1 MENVV
6 LEAKNITKQFPGV
19 LALSNVN
26 FRLVKGKVHALM
38 GENGAGKSTLMKII
52 AGIYQ
57 ADEGEIYL
65 HGEKVTFNTPKQA
78 LDHGIS
84 MIHQE
89 LSPILDMTIAENL
102 FLGKEFC
109 KGKMVDYKKMN
120 SEASLLMERVGVD
133 LSPTMLMKNLSVS
146 QMQMVEIAKALSYNA
161 EIIIMDEPS
170 ATITEREIANLF
182 DIIRSLKEDGRCVV
196 YITHKMDE
204 VFRIADEITVF
215 RDGHYIGTYDA
226 DEIDENQL
234 VVKMVDRELAEIYPE
249 KHNKIGEEVFRVEKL
264 SQKGVFENIS
274 FSLRRGEILG
284 FSGLMGSGRTEVM
297 NAIFGITQPTSGEI
311 YVHGEKVDKP
321 SPRKIISKGVGYV
334 TEDRKGNGLVLPM
347 SVYDN
352 TVLPSLSNLSNK
364 MGWIDKK
371 KAVHAAEEYREKLSI
386 KTPNLQQLV
395 AQLSGGNQQK
405 IVLAKWLLQNPDILI
420 FDEPTRGI
428 DVGAKTE
435 IYKLIVQLAEQGK
448 AIIVISSEMPEI
460 LGMSDRVVVFYE
472 GRKTGELER
481 EEATQERIMLLAAD
495 VEEGGAE

>member
-1 MENVV
+1 
-6 LEAKNITKQFPGV
+6 
-19 LALSNVN
+19 
-26 FRLVKGKVHALM
+26 
-38 GENGAGKSTLMKII
+38 
-52 AGIYQ
+52 
-57 ADEGEIYL
+57 
-65 HGEKVTFNTPKQA
+65 
-78 LDHGIS
+78 
-84 MIHQE
+84 
-89 LSPILDMTIAENL
+89 
-102 FLGKEFC
+102 
-109 KGKMVDYKKMN
+109 
-120 SEASLLMERVGVD
+120 
-133 LSPTMLMKNLSVS
+133 
-146 QMQMVEIAKALSYNA
+146 
-161 EIIIMDEPS
+161 
-170 ATITEREIANLF
+170 
-182 DIIRSLKEDGRCVV
+182 
-196 YITHKMDE
+196 
-204 VFRIADEITVF
+204 
-215 RDGHYIGTYDA
+215 
-226 DEIDENQL
+226 
-234 VVKMVDRELAEIYPE
+234 
-249 KHNKIGEEVFRVEKL
+249 
-264 SQKGVFENIS
+264 
-274 FSLRRGEILG
+274 
-284 FSGLMGSGRTEVM
+284 M

-371 KAVHAAEEYREKLSI
+371 KAVHAAEEYREKLNI
-386 KTPNLQQLV
+386 KTPSLQQLV

-460 LGMSDRVVVFYE
+460 LGVSDRVVVFYE